1 MTLTTIEAEQ
11 FYVVGGT
18 LREDTPSYIERDA
31 DRQLFEK
38 VKAGDF
44 CYVLTPRQMGKSSLM
59 IRTAAWLRREGI
71 FSVIVD
77 LTQIG
82 ETVSP
87 GQWYQS
93 IGQIIVQ
100 RLGLRFDLVKWW
112 AARAQFGPVHRLL
125 DLLHQGVLGG
135 TSKQV
140 VIFVDEIDSTLALPF
155 DVDDFFAAIRSCYNR
170 RATDS
175 IFDRLTFVLLGV
187 ATPSDLI
194 QDAER
199 TPFNVGQRIDLTDF
213 TLQEATPLGQKLGNE
228 PESNQR
234 ILQQIMRW
242 TGGHPFLTQTFCHA
256 IATSGQ
262 EGWSDEQVDCLVEK
276 VFLSPGDAEEKHFG
290 PLRRR
295 IVERPDAEDILS
307 LYMRVLSGERSV
319 ADDKRSLVYNALK
332 LSGLVK
338 VRQDGFLQVRNRIY
352 ETVFD
357 VDWAWEAYTDQT
369 RDKAWLSDIYHSAA
383 KALEEKD
390 YQSCLDQLGL
400 LTRLEPMY
408 RVDEVKE
415 IRQQALQGRER
426 QELMALYEYAV
437 AQFRGRDFEGCLA
450 TMEEIRERQPD
461 YPDREGITEK
471 ARQAFEFERQW
482 AKSYQQGLKH
492 ESRGEWDAAVGAFDR
507 LHQENPEYQDVAI
520 RLELAQSRARWER
533 LYKRARHLV
542 EEGAYSEGLNELAR
556 LTEIG
561 GDYRA
566 SEVAELRQGALDR
579 MFAQAQR
586 LLKEEQFKACIDLI
600 AKLEAAGIDK
610 RRLMSLID
618 EVKESLYL
626 RGMSHFEHQEWWEAT
641 VNFRRVKEM
650 DSDYRDVTEVLDKAQ
665 NNNLLRRNYT
675 MLEEI
680 HTTGT
685 TRVYK
690 ARDSK
695 GDSVAIKMLA
705 PSYVVALEPSRLIE
719 TLRKGAELTQKLEH
733 PCIVNVRGYEI
744 RGWDEAGKYEDIH
757 IVVMDYVEGKNLA
770 TVLNERKKLRVGEA
784 LRIAE
789 QVCQALV
796 HAHSRGVFHG
806 DLKPSNLLLSKGR
819 QVKITDFANAPH
831 GTRSFRPPEQV
842 GRGGEVVGAHT
853 DIYSLGQVICKLV
866 TGEAPFRAGDTRPP
880 LPKSLERLVDKAT
893 RREPEDRYKTA
904 QEMLA
909 DIRQV
914 RRSLW
919 LYRFVERLHI
929 RRWKVLAVLGIIL
942 SFTMMV
948 LLPAIITAEP
958 DTPLGQWRDK
968 WFRGQTA
975 TPPVVT
981 ETPMPTSTPHPALAL
996 VSPDEGISFA
1006 MGQDV
1011 RFQWE
1016 SEWDLAKDEFYE
1028 LRIRLKGDQKFDPV
1042 DLTKLS
1048 YQFVSASRLEKGRVY
1063 EWQVAVVL
1071 RSGEEK
1077 GISQTWSFEVQ

>member
-1 MTLTTIEAEQ
+1 MTRMTIEADQ

-18 LREDTPSYIERDA
+18 LKEGAPSYVERDA

-59 IRTAAWLRREGI
+59 IRTAARLQREGI
-71 FSVIVD
+71 LSVIVD

-87 GQWYQS
+87 EQWYQS

-125 DLLHQGVLGG
+125 DLLYQIVLGR
-135 TSKQV
+135 TSEQV
-140 VIFVDEIDSTLALPF
+140 VIFVDEIDSTLKLPF

-175 IFDRLTFVLLGV
+175 IFDRLAFVLLGV

-199 TPFNVGQRIDLTDF
+199 TPFNIGQRIDLTDF
-213 TLQEATPLGQKLGNE
+213 TLQEATPLGQALGHE
-228 PESNQR
+228 PETNQR
-234 ILQQIMRW
+234 ILEQIMRW

-262 EGWSDEQVDCLVEK
+262 EEWSDEQVDCLVEK
-276 VFLSPGDAEEKHFG
+276 VFLSSGDAEEKHFG

-295 IVERPDAEDILS
+295 IVEWPDAAELLS
-307 LYMRVLSGERSV
+307 LYMRLLSGERRV
-319 ADDKRSLVYNALK
+319 ADDKRSLVCNALK

-338 VRQDGFLQVRNRIY
+338 VRQDGVLQVRNRIY

-369 RDKAWLSDIYHSAA
+369 RDKVRLSDIYHSAA

-400 LTRLEPMY
+400 LTRLEPTY
-408 RVDEVKE
+408 RVDEVRE

-461 YPDREGITEK
+461 YPDREGIAEK
-471 ARQAFEFERQW
+471 ARQAFELERRW
-482 AKSYQQGLKH
+482 EEFYQQGLKH
-492 ESRGEWDAAVGAFDR
+492 ESQGEWDAAVRSFER
-507 LHQENPEYQDVAI
+507 LHQENPEYEDVAV
-520 RLELAQSRARWER
+520 RLELAQSRTRWER
-533 LYKRARHLV
+533 FHKRARHLV
-542 EEGAYSEGLNELAR
+542 ERGAYSEGLNELAR
-556 LTEIG
+556 LAEIG

-566 SEVAELRQGALDR
+566 SEVAELRQSVLNR

-586 LLKEEQFKACIDLI
+586 SLEEEQFEACLDFI

-626 RGMSHFEHQEWWEAT
+626 RGMWHFEHQEWWEAI

-650 DSDYRDVTEVLDKAQ
+650 DRNYRDVTTVLEMAQDK
-665 NNNLLRRNYT
+665 NLLRRDYEV
-675 MLEEI
+675 LGEI
-680 HTTGT
+680 AVTGI
-685 TRVYK
+685 TRVYW
-690 ARDSK
+690 ARDRN
-695 GDSVAIKMLA
+695 GDLVAIKMLA
-705 PSYVVALEPSRLIE
+705 PSYVAAHESWQLIE

-744 RGWDEAGKYEDIH
+744 RGWDTVGEYEDVH
-757 IVVMDYVEGKNLA
+757 IVVMDYVEGKDLA
-770 TVLNERKKLRVGEA
+770 RVLNERKKLRVGEG
-784 LRIAE
+784 LLIAE
-789 QVCQALV
+789 RVCQALI

-806 DLKPSNLLLSKGR
+806 DLKPSNILLTKDH
-819 QVKITDFANAPH
+819 QVKVTDFANAPY
-831 GTRSFRPPEQV
+831 GTRSFRPPEQT
-842 GRGGEVVGAHT
+842 RKGGEAIGAHT
-853 DIYSLGQVICKLV
+853 DIYALGQIVCKLV
-866 TGEAPFRAGDTRPP
+866 TGQAPFRAGDGGSR
-880 LPKSLERLVDKAT
+880 LPKGLERLVEKAT
-893 RREPEDRYKTA
+893 RQEPEDRYRTA

-909 DIRQV
+909 DIRKVKQ
-914 RRSLW
+914 SLW
-919 LYRFVERLHI
+919 HHRFVEWSHGLVESQQPVLSRLG
-929 RRWKVLAVLGIIL
+929 VGFAVLGVIL
-942 SFTMMV
+942 LVILGAV
-948 LLPAIITAEP
+948 LEPLVTKWVEEWRGGPVGTPTIVLYPAP
-958 DTPLGQWRDK
+958 
-968 WFRGQTA
+968 
-975 TPPVVT
+975 
-981 ETPMPTSTPHPALAL
+981 AL
-996 VSPDEGISFA
+996 VSPEEGTSFVKEENVKLQWKWERELA
-1006 MGQDV
+1006 DNEFFEVRIRSPGQQEFAPMGQTRLSSQLV
-1011 RFQWE
+1011 
-1016 SEWDLAKDEFYE
+1016 LAS
-1028 LRIRLKGDQKFDPV
+1028 G
-1042 DLTKLS
+1042 LTQS
-1048 YQFVSASRLEKGRVY
+1048 GIY
-1063 EWQVAVVL
+1063 EWRVAIVSL
-1071 RSGEEK
+1071 SGEEK
-1077 GISQTWSFEVQ
+1077 SVSQTWSFEVP